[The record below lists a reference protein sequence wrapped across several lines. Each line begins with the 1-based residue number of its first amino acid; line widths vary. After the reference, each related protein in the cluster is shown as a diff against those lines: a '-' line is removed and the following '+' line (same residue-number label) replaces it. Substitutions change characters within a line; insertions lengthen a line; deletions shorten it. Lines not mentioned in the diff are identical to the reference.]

1 MDGGCDGGLSRY
13 TMDNSP
19 HNTYRQKITKIS
31 TTPELLG
38 VKIRKHVYACINN
51 TICRGKLD

>member
-1 MDGGCDGGLSRY
+1 MDGGCDGGDSLSY
-13 TMDNSP
+13 TMDNS

-51 TICRGKLD
+51 AVCRGKLD